1 MPDAAGILDLGPIPQ
16 RLEVVD
22 ANDQRTIILDG
33 YPAAR
38 YACQEKG
45 IERVLITQLAEVLP
59 LPDHQIAATF
69 QIHPVTLSR
78 FRRLAQNGGVQ
89 ALLPRK
95 SGPKGPSKMT
105 AKLEAQCRELRA
117 QGLAYRAIA
126 EKVSSRRRRISHVSV
141 AALFHVKTAQSQ
153 QGILLPSEIPSAT
166 ETEFPSEAI
175 PEVALPTPPE
185 AVPEAALPTPPE
197 TVPEVAAL
205 TPSEAE
211 PQSEAAPQPQ
221 STPTPVAQQF
231 DAFPAGKLVRSE
243 LPEPDQGDPI
253 ADAGE
258 ETAGKV
264 RYSRYAGAMMLYAAL
279 GRLGLWDVFS
289 GLGAQA
295 GPHRRFGWMPTVASV
310 VFCFALRFRSIEDWK
325 NGLRRDLG
333 VLIGELVAPSVL
345 SLRLKIKALTESLDP
360 VQLSRDMFQR
370 YLALEPVWEGL
381 YYVDGHFCPYYG
393 YPATPKGWD
402 GKRRLA
408 AKGHTD
414 VYVHDA
420 KGRVLFFFSQPLND
434 SLARALPATVAEIR
448 KVHGDEPFT
457 MVFDRGGYSGDAFRF
472 LQSEKIGFITYLKG
486 RKARRRYAPE
496 RFQSGWF
503 ALEGERHTYRLMEK
517 KTRMKKVG
525 LIRTILFEGD
535 DAQQIPVL
543 TNLATT
549 ARAAKVVHC
558 LRLRWRQENS
568 FKFLSENYAIEQII
582 QYGASPETEDRL
594 IPNPKRKA
602 FQEQVRALNREIQSL
617 EAQLGRNLN
626 DNHESRR
633 KTSRG
638 LKIATAGLRRQI
650 AQKRQALSRLENRL
664 RHTPGKISAQQID
677 KQRELLRED
686 RRLLVNALKLA
697 TGNAERMLAIRF
709 DQTYQ
714 CPKDAFSIFRSLL
727 HLPGL
732 VRSTGPGQLEVLL
745 QRPDSEKV
753 AQALQKLL
761 ADLNT
766 QQPRMLSDGPI
777 LFFRLHDVNTFPPR
791 PDSLL

>member
-1 MPDAAGILDLGPIPQ
+1 MSDTITLDLGRVPQ

-22 ANDQRTIILDG
+22 TDDQRTIILNG

-38 YACQEKG
+38 YACDEKG

-78 FRRLAQNGGVQ
+78 FRHLAQNGGAH

-117 QGLAYRAIA
+117 QGLSYRAIA

-141 AALFHVKTAQSQ
+141 AAFFHVKTAQPQ
-153 QGILLPSEIPSAT
+153 QGILLPVETPSAT
-166 ETEFPSEAI
+166 ETESGPI

-185 AVPEAALPTPPE
+185 AVPEAALPSPPE

-205 TPSEAE
+205 TPPETE
-211 PQSEAAPQPQ
+211 PQSEAAPQSQ
-221 STPTPVAQQF
+221 SAPTPVAQQL
-231 DAFPAGKLVRSE
+231 DAAPAGTLVRQE
-243 LPEPDQGDPI
+243 LPEPDQGDSI

-258 ETAGKV
+258 ETASNV
-264 RYSRYAGAMMLYAAL
+264 RYSRYAGAMMLYATL
-279 GRLGLWDVFS
+279 GRLGLWDVLA

-295 GPHRRFGWMPTVASV
+295 GPHRRFGWMQTVASV

-333 VLIGELVAPSVL
+333 VLIGEPAAPSVL
-345 SLRLKIKALTESLDP
+345 SLRIKVKALTESLDP
-360 VQLSRDMFQR
+360 AELSRCMFQR

-393 YPATPKGWD
+393 HHATPKGWD
-402 GKRRLA
+402 AKRRLA
-408 AKGHTD
+408 VKGHTD
-414 VYVHDA
+414 VYLHDA

-434 SLARALPATVAEIR
+434 SLARALPAAVAEIR
-448 KVHGDEPFT
+448 KTHGDQPFT
-457 MVFDRGGYSGDAFRF
+457 LVFDRGGYSGDAFRF

-486 RKARRRYAPE
+486 RKARRQYAPE

-503 ALEGERHTYRLMEK
+503 AFEGKRHTYRLMEK

-525 LIRTILFEGD
+525 MIRTILFEGD
-535 DAQQIPVL
+535 EAQQIPVL

-568 FKFLSENYAIEQII
+568 FKFLSENYAIDQII
-582 QYGASPETEDRL
+582 QYGASPETGDRL
-594 IPNPKRKA
+594 VPNPKRKA
-602 FQEQVRALNREIQSL
+602 LKEQVRTLNQQIQAL
-617 EAQLGRNLN
+617 EAQVGRSLN
-626 DNHESRR
+626 DNHERRR

-650 AQKRQALSRLENRL
+650 AQKRQTLSRLENRL
-664 RHTPGKISAQQID
+664 RHTPGKISAQRID

-697 TGNAERMLAIRF
+697 TANAERMLATRF

-732 VRSTGPGQLEVLL
+732 VRPTGPDQMEVLL

-753 AQALQKLL
+753 AQALEKLL

-777 LFFRLHDVNTFPPR
+777 LSFRLHDVNTFPPP

>member
-1 MPDAAGILDLGPIPQ
+1 MVPYAASTLDLGPVPQ

-22 ANDQRTIILDG
+22 ADDQRTIILNG

-45 IERVLITQLAEVLP
+45 IERILITQLAEVLP

-78 FRRLAQNGGVQ
+78 FRRLAQDGGAH

-105 AKLEAQCRELRA
+105 AILEARCRELRA

-126 EKVSSRRRRISHVSV
+126 ERVSSRRRRISHVSV
-141 AALFHVKTAQSQ
+141 AALFHVKTAQAQ
-153 QGILLPSEIPSAT
+153 QGILLPIEAPSAT
-166 ETEFPSEAI
+166 ETECPSAAI
-175 PEVALPTPPE
+175 LEIALPARPE
-185 AVPEAALPTPPE
+185 AVPKAASSTPPE
-197 TVPEVAAL
+197 TVPEVATL
-205 TPSEAE
+205 TPPEAE
-211 PQSEAAPQPQ
+211 PHSEAAPQPQ
-221 STPTPVAQQF
+221 STPTSVAHPF
-231 DAFPAGKLVRSE
+231 ATGKLVRSE

-258 ETAGKV
+258 ETADNV

-289 GLGAQA
+289 GMGAQA
-295 GPHRRFGWMPTVASV
+295 GPHRRFGWMQTVASV

-333 VLIGELVAPSVL
+333 VLIGEVVAPSVL

-393 YPATPKGWD
+393 YHATPKGWD

-408 AKGHTD
+408 TKGHTD
-414 VYVHDA
+414 VYLHDA

-434 SLARALPATVAEIR
+434 SLARALPAAVAEIR
-448 KVHGDEPFT
+448 KLHGGQPFT
-457 MVFDRGGYSGDAFRF
+457 LVFDRGGYSGDAFRF
-472 LQSEKIGFITYLKG
+472 LQSEKIGWITYLKG
-486 RKARRRYAPE
+486 RKARRRYAPD

-503 ALEGERHTYRLMEK
+503 AFEGKRHTYRLMEK

-543 TNLATT
+543 TNLDT
-549 ARAAKVVHC
+549 AVRAAQVVHC

-568 FKFLSENYAIEQII
+568 FKFLSENYAIDQII

-602 FQEQVRALNREIQSL
+602 LQQQVRTLSQEIQTL
-617 EAQLGRNLN
+617 EAQLGRKLN

-633 KTSRG
+633 KSTRG

-664 RHTPGKISAQQID
+664 RHTPGRISAQQIN

-697 TGNAERMLAIRF
+697 TANAERMLAIRF
-709 DQTYQ
+709 DQNYR

-732 VRSTGPGQLEVLL
+732 IRPTGSGQMEVLL

-753 AQALQKLL
+753 AQALDKLL
-761 ADLNT
+761 ADLNN
-766 QQPRMLSDGPI
+766 QQPRMLSEGPI
-777 LFFRLHDVNTFPPR
+777 LLFRLHDVNTFPP
-791 PDSLL
+791 PTDSLL